1 MCPLHVFVGLSSATK
16 RLHTEPADVDPA
28 RDARHVIA
36 TKRFLNRHSALGA
49 VSHVIVFLPPR
60 EFFVSLQGSFDQG
73 FVGLTCEPVM
83 GILVAA
89 RADGAKAAV
98 AVKGPRF
105 FSVRDS
111 IEAVAVWCRAVSE
124 SDCSTVKV

>member
-1 MCPLHVFVGLSSATK
+1 MCPPHVFVGLSSATK

-28 RDARHVIA
+28 RDTCHVIA
-36 TKRFLNRHSALGA
+36 ARGFLNRYPALGA
-49 VSHVIVFLPPR
+49 VSHIIVFLPLR

-73 FVGLTCEPVM
+73 FVGLTREPVV

-98 AVKGPRF
+98 AVKGSRF
-105 FSVRDS
+105 LS
-111 IEAVAVWCRAVSE
+111 I
-124 SDCSTVKV
+124 